1 MSLHGTSLYWIG
13 PAWRV
18 CVPVCPQLS
27 VLAFL
32 SVARVMTH
40 VQVQQV
46 TLMFISLVKHGR
58 ISLS

>member
-1 MSLHGTSLYWIG
+1 VSLHGTSLYWIG

-18 CVPVCPQLS
+18 C